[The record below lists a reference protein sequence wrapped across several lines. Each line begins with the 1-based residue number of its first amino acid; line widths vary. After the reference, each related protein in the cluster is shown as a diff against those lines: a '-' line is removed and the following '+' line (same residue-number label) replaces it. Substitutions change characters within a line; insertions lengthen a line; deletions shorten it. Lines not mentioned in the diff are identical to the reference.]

1 MSGRTGGT
9 AVRGVLRRV
18 SPDGF
23 KALLDS
29 QVRCRSFPWGPV
41 QQGVPAAEYAAT
53 LYYDMGHGYAHR
65 WMVKSHLSQRRRIL
79 ILSVWNEQPFSSD
92 FAEDVV
98 ADIIFPSVWPMALS
112 QKVFQCPRG
121 WPTALPLLYGRAR
134 SSDFRNIDRVVLDFC
149 EGNDR
154 TGYIEIHTVD
164 YRCARLSRVTG
175 RPFIVLIPVYVL
187 CAGERLSQHTVFSW
201 WFFGATKLA
210 ERVM

>member
-1 MSGRTGGT
+1 
-9 AVRGVLRRV
+9 
-18 SPDGF
+18 
-23 KALLDS
+23 
-29 QVRCRSFPWGPV
+29 
-41 QQGVPAAEYAAT
+41 
-53 LYYDMGHGYAHR
+53 MGHGYAHR
-65 WMVKSHLSQRRRIL
+65 WMVQSHLSQRRRIL

-121 WPTALPLLYGRAR
+121 WPTALPLLYGPAR

-154 TGYIEIHTVD
+154 TGFIEIHTVD

-175 RPFIVLIPVYVL
+175 RPFIVLIPVYGL
-187 CAGERLSQHTVFSW
+187 CPGERLSQHTVFSW

-210 ERVM
+210 QPIIKGGASCSHNLLEMLKFQVEIGWGCLHSIHDAGRLPFIGKMFLQDS